1 MRGRG
6 VIRTLEARVGLF
18 WLGKQEVFLLCKNP
32 GRPLASLFSPWRG
45 ALPPSPILPMSAD
58 NPSTAPAK
66 KKRAP
71 GRPKAQFTH
80 DATIQLRLESGQL
93 AQLTEQARV
102 TGYSRSA
109 IIRAALDGVQV
120 LQAAPTP
127 EQREQYRQL
136 VKLATN
142 LNQLVVLARVGQD
155 VQDRARAT
163 LDQVQLLLATLN
175 QGAA

>member
-1 MRGRG
+1 
-6 VIRTLEARVGLF
+6 
-18 WLGKQEVFLLCKNP
+18 
-32 GRPLASLFSPWRG
+32 
-45 ALPPSPILPMSAD
+45 MSAD
-58 NPSTAPAK
+58 NPSTDPAK

-109 IIRAALDGVQV
+109 ILRAALDGVQV
-120 LQAAPTP
+120 LQSAPSP

-163 LDQVQLLLATLN
+163 LDQVQQLLAMLH

>member
-1 MRGRG
+1 M
-6 VIRTLEARVGLF
+6 
-18 WLGKQEVFLLCKNP
+18 
-32 GRPLASLFSPWRG
+32 SPDSSR
-45 ALPPSPILPMSAD
+45 SDS
-58 NPSTAPAK
+58 AK

-71 GRPKAQFTH
+71 GRPKAPYTH
-80 DATIQLRLESGQL
+80 DATIQLRLERGQL

-109 IIRAALDGVQV
+109 IIRSALDGVQV
-120 LQAAPTP
+120 IQAAPTP

-163 LDQVQLLLATLN
+163 LDQVQQLLATLH
-175 QGAA
+175 QGAV

>member
-1 MRGRG
+1 MSGG
-6 VIRTLEARVGLF
+6 VVPWKPLVACSDV
-18 WLGKQEVFLLCKNP
+18 KQEVFLLRKNP
-32 GRPLASLFSPWRG
+32 GRLLASLFSPLRG
-45 ALPPSPILPMSAD
+45 ALPSSPLLPMPPD
-58 NPSTAPAK
+58 K

-120 LQAAPTP
+120 IQAAPTA

-163 LDQVQLLLATLN
+163 LDQVQLLLATLHPS
-175 QGAA
+175 AA

>member
-1 MRGRG
+1 
-6 VIRTLEARVGLF
+6 
-18 WLGKQEVFLLCKNP
+18 
-32 GRPLASLFSPWRG
+32 
-45 ALPPSPILPMSAD
+45 MSVD
-58 NPSTAPAK
+58 SSTPQPAK
-66 KKRAP
+66 KQRAP
-71 GRPKAQFTH
+71 GRPKAEAPH
-80 DATIQLRLESGQL
+80 DATIQLRLDKRQL
-93 AQLTEQARV
+93 AQVTEQAQA
-102 TGYSRSA
+102 TGRSRST

-155 VQDRARAT
+155 VQDRAQAT
-163 LDQVQLLLATLN
+163 LAQVQQLLATLN

>member
-1 MRGRG
+1 
-6 VIRTLEARVGLF
+6 
-18 WLGKQEVFLLCKNP
+18 
-32 GRPLASLFSPWRG
+32 
-45 ALPPSPILPMSAD
+45 MSAD
-58 NPSTAPAK
+58 SSSPDPTK

-71 GRPKAQFTH
+71 GRPKAHFTH

-120 LQAAPTP
+120 LQAAPTL
-127 EQREQYRQL
+127 EQREHHRQL

-163 LDQVQLLLATLN
+163 LDQVQQLLATLN

>member
-1 MRGRG
+1 M
-6 VIRTLEARVGLF
+6 
-18 WLGKQEVFLLCKNP
+18 
-32 GRPLASLFSPWRG
+32 
-45 ALPPSPILPMSAD
+45 PPD
-58 NPSTAPAK
+58 K
-66 KKRAP
+66 KKRSP

-120 LQAAPTP
+120 LQAAPTA

-155 VQDRARAT
+155 VQNRARAT
-163 LDQVQLLLATLN
+163 LDQVQQLLATLH
-175 QGAA
+175 QPAA

>member
-1 MRGRG
+1 
-6 VIRTLEARVGLF
+6 
-18 WLGKQEVFLLCKNP
+18 VFLLRNNP
-32 GRPLASLFSPWRG
+32 GRPRASLFFPRRG
-45 ALPPSPILPMSAD
+45 ALVLALISPMTPNSPTLE
-58 NPSTAPAK
+58 PAK

-80 DATIQLRLESGQL
+80 DATIQLRLERGQL
-93 AQLTEQARV
+93 EQLTEQARA

-120 LQAAPTP
+120 LRPAASS

-142 LNQLVVLARVGQD
+142 LNQVVVLARVGQD

-163 LDQVQLLLATLN
+163 LDQVQQLLATLN
-175 QGAA
+175 QEAA

>member
-1 MRGRG
+1 MATKRRGR
-6 VIRTLEARVGLF
+6 
-18 WLGKQEVFLLCKNP
+18 
-32 GRPLASLFSPWRG
+32 
-45 ALPPSPILPMSAD
+45 
-58 NPSTAPAK
+58 
-66 KKRAP
+66 
-71 GRPKAQFTH
+71 FTH

-93 AQLTEQARV
+93 AQLTEQAQV
-102 TGYSRSA
+102 TSYSRSA

-120 LQAAPTP
+120 IQAAPTA
-127 EQREQYRQL
+127 EQREHYRQL

-163 LDQVQLLLATLN
+163 LDQVQQLLVTLN

>member
-1 MRGRG
+1 M
-6 VIRTLEARVGLF
+6 
-18 WLGKQEVFLLCKNP
+18 FLRCKNP
-32 GRPLASLFSPWRG
+32 GRPLASLFLPVPG
-45 ALPPSPILPMSAD
+45 ALALALFSPM
-58 NPSTAPAK
+58 NPERPTPEPVK

-80 DATIQLRLESGQL
+80 DATIQLRLERGQL
-93 AQLTEQARV
+93 EQLTEQARV

-120 LQAAPTP
+120 LQAAPTA

-155 VQDRARAT
+155 VQDRAQAT
-163 LDQVQLLLATLN
+163 LDQVQQLLATLN
-175 QGAA
+175 QSVA

>member
-1 MRGRG
+1 MS
-6 VIRTLEARVGLF
+6 
-18 WLGKQEVFLLCKNP
+18 P
-32 GRPLASLFSPWRG
+32 DSSRP
-45 ALPPSPILPMSAD
+45 D
-58 NPSTAPAK
+58 PAK

-71 GRPKAQFTH
+71 GRPKAPYTH
-80 DATIQLRLESGQL
+80 DATIQLRLERGQL

-109 IIRAALDGVQV
+109 IIRAALDGVRV
-120 LQAAPTP
+120 LQAAPTA

-142 LNQLVVLARVGQD
+142 LNQLVVQARVGQD

-163 LDQVQLLLATLN
+163 LAQVQQLLATLN
-175 QGAA
+175 QTQA

>member
-1 MRGRG
+1 M
-6 VIRTLEARVGLF
+6 
-18 WLGKQEVFLLCKNP
+18 NP
-32 GRPLASLFSPWRG
+32 VSPT
-45 ALPPSPILPMSAD
+45 PE
-58 NPSTAPAK
+58 PAK
-66 KKRAP
+66 KKRSP

-80 DATIQLRLESGQL
+80 DATIQLRLERGQL
-93 AQLTEQARV
+93 EQLTEQARV

-120 LQAAPTP
+120 LRPAASP

-163 LDQVQLLLATLN
+163 LDQVQQLLTTLSEPAT
-175 QGAA
+175 